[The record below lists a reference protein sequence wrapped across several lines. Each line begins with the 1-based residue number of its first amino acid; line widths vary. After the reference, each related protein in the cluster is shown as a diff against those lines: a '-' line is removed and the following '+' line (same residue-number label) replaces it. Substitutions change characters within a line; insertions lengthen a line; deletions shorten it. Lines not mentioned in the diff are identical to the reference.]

1 MPLKPVWFYKGLLQ
15 LFTYW
20 SWWQTS
26 TNFDMKHE
34 CADAHPKHITI
45 CWHIIFPCLCCND
58 IPTFSELCIMTPSL
72 LLLPAFS
79 SFYSYISLWS
89 LVYFVFFFFFY
100 SSLLFMTC
108 VFSAPSLCHL
118 HRWRSFTLSYF
129 PMPTFLTADLW
140 VCPYHFSFQA
150 SISKVLWLSHEIPR
164 AALNTTHA
172 LNFTKYQNPEAENI
186 ASKSKYNKL
195 RKK

>member
-89 LVYFVFFFFFY
+89 LVYFVFCFFFIPP
-100 SSLLFMTC
+100 SCSWP
-108 VFSAPSLCHL
+108 VFFQLPLSAI
-118 HRWRSFTLSYF
+118 FTDGDPL
-129 PMPTFLTADLW
+129 
-140 VCPYHFSFQA
+140 PYHIFPCLHSWLQICGYA
-150 SISKVLWLSHEIPR
+150 LITSVSKPPFPRFCDLVMKSPEQLWTPHM
-164 AALNTTHA
+164 H
-172 LNFTKYQNPEAENI
+172 
-186 ASKSKYNKL
+186 
-195 RKK
+195 

>member
-89 LVYFVFFFFFY
+89 LVYFVFFFFFLFLPPVHDLCFF
-100 SSLLFMTC
+100 SSLSLPSSQMEILYPII
-108 VFSAPSLCHL
+108 FSHAYILDCRFVGMPLSLQFPSL
-118 HRWRSFTLSYF
+118 
-129 PMPTFLTADLW
+129 
-140 VCPYHFSFQA
+140 HFQGS
-150 SISKVLWLSHEIPR
+150 V
-164 AALNTTHA
+164 T
-172 LNFTKYQNPEAENI
+172 
-186 ASKSKYNKL
+186 
-195 RKK
+195 